1 MTMNK
6 TPYLLAAA
14 ALLACACC
22 QKSPQERLTKN
33 DARINAII
41 AQMTLEEKV
50 NMLHSKTNMSSA
62 GVERLG
68 IADMHYADGPF
79 GIREEGV
86 PNGFQSAGWKLD
98 SATYFPTGSALAATW
113 SEELAYKYGT
123 GMGKEAR
130 LRGKDV
136 ILGPAVNIQRL
147 PVGGRTYEYLS
158 EDPVLSAALALE
170 YTKGCQDQG
179 TAVCIKHFAVNNQET
194 NRGSVDAQLDERTL
208 REIYLKPFERAVIE
222 GGAMSVMPAYN
233 KVDGDYCSENE
244 HLLNEILRG
253 EWGFKGFTVSDWG
266 GTHSTMGAMLH
277 GLNVQMTGSNYLG
290 QPVID
295 SIATGA
301 LTEDLVDEKVRQ
313 ILRVRYAIEA
323 VPADVA
329 NTVMTSQPE
338 CQNIALQ
345 VAEKSI
351 VLLKNDGILPIR
363 SDVRKIAVIGQ
374 NAVLKTQSGGMGAGV
389 KALYEVTPLE
399 GIRKRA
405 GDDIEVKYAPGY
417 KNFPGRRWGPAPAE
431 PNPLE
436 ASAIDEPADPEF
448 LADAVAL
455 AQEADLVIFFGG
467 TNKSIE
473 TEGSDRKDIKL
484 PCGQEELV
492 QALYEANPNLVTVL
506 ISGGPTDLQ
515 VLEKAS
521 PAIVQGWW
529 NGTEGGTALAEV
541 LFGDIAPS
549 GKLPFT
555 FPVKLEDSPA
565 YALGNFPGSSAGG
578 ALFSMVLPVSASS
591 YSEDERTS
599 ETPELQLHA
608 FMQNLPEQDLKPQE
622 NSRHIA
628 IVDDDIDIANYLKM
642 LLSPSYRV
650 SVYFDG
656 ASALRGMADEA
667 PDLVISDVVMP
678 GMDGYELCSRIK
690 SDLQLSHI
698 PVVLVTAKVAVES
711 QVQGLAKGADAYVT
725 KPFQPAY
732 LLALVKSLL
741 ENREKLRR
749 QLGSVTTTEDIAP
762 EALSPRDA
770 AFMKELYELMEKEL
784 ANSDLDI
791 VRMTEMMK
799 ISRTKFYYKVK
810 GLTGENPSVFF
821 KRYKL
826 NRAADLL
833 REGKH
838 NMSEIAWM
846 TGFNTLSHFSTS
858 FKKQFGVPPSEYIG

>member
-1 MTMNK
+1 MK
-6 TPYLLAAA
+6 KSLLILTSAAV
-14 ALLACACC
+14 LAVACGGA
-22 QKSPQERLTKN
+22 QSPQDKLTVN
-33 DARINAII
+33 DKKINEII

-68 IADMHYADGPF
+68 IADMNYADGPF

-86 PNGFQSAGWKLD
+86 PNGFQSAGWTLD

-158 EDPVLSAALALE
+158 EDPILSAALALE
-170 YTKGCQDQG
+170 YTKGVQDEG

-194 NRGSVDAQLDERTL
+194 NRGSVNAILSERTL
-208 REIYLKPFERAVIE
+208 REIYLKPFERAIIE

-233 KVDGDYCSENE
+233 KVNGDYCSENE

-295 SIATGA
+295 SIKAGK
-301 LTEDLVDEKVRQ
+301 LTEEMVDEKVRQ
-313 ILRVRYAIEA
+313 ILRVRFAIEP

-338 CQNIALQ
+338 SQQIAKE

-351 VLLKNDGILPIR
+351 VLLKNEDSVLPLKKGIK
-363 SDVRKIAVIGQ
+363 SIAVVGQ

-389 KALYEVTPLE
+389 KALYEITPLQGIEARAAKE
-399 GIRKRA
+399 GI
-405 GDDIEVKYAPGY
+405 EVNYAPGY
-417 KNFPGRRWGPAPAE
+417 KNFPGRRWGPAPAI

-436 ASAIDEPADPEF
+436 AAAINEPADPF
-448 LADAVAL
+448 LVAEACEAAANADV
-455 AQEADLVIFFGG
+455 VIFFGG

-473 TEGSDRKDIKL
+473 TEGSDRQNIDL
-484 PCGQEELV
+484 PCGQNELV
-492 QALYEANPNLVTVL
+492 KALKAVNPNLVTVL
-506 ISGGPTDLQ
+506 ISGGPTDLRE
-515 VLEKAS
+515 LEPVS

-555 FPVKLEDSPA
+555 FPAKLEDSPA
-565 YALGNFPGSSAGG
+565 YAMGNFPDKNAGG
-578 ALFSMVLPVSASS
+578 DLFSLMYRPDVMKMSREERQKLIDSMPKPEAHYTEEFYVGYRWFDTKNVKPMYAFGHGLSYVDFEYDDLKAVAGKDAVKVSFKLENEGQMAADEVVQLYVTRVDSKVEWPTKELKAFQRVSLQPGETKVVTLEIPMKDLRYWNEATNAWDLEHGKLQLLLGSAS
-591 YSEDERTS
+591 
-599 ETPELQLHA
+599 
-608 FMQNLPEQDLKPQE
+608 
-622 NSRHIA
+622 
-628 IVDDDIDIANYLKM
+628 DDIRETA
-642 LLSPSYRV
+642 
-650 SVYFDG
+650 
-656 ASALRGMADEA
+656 E
-667 PDLVISDVVMP
+667 
-678 GMDGYELCSRIK
+678 
-690 SDLQLSHI
+690 
-698 PVVLVTAKVAVES
+698 VT
-711 QVQGLAKGADAYVT
+711 
-725 KPFQPAY
+725 
-732 LLALVKSLL
+732 
-741 ENREKLRR
+741 
-749 QLGSVTTTEDIAP
+749 I
-762 EALSPRDA
+762 
-770 AFMKELYELMEKEL
+770 
-784 ANSDLDI
+784 
-791 VRMTEMMK
+791 
-799 ISRTKFYYKVK
+799 
-810 GLTGENPSVFF
+810 
-821 KRYKL
+821 
-826 NRAADLL
+826 
-833 REGKH
+833 
-838 NMSEIAWM
+838 
-846 TGFNTLSHFSTS
+846 
-858 FKKQFGVPPSEYIG
+858 

>member
-1 MTMNK
+1 MKK
-6 TPYLLAAA
+6 TILILASAAILAAA
-14 ALLACACC
+14 CGGPL
-22 QKSPQERLTKN
+22 SPQDKLTVN
-33 DARINAII
+33 DKKINELI

-68 IADMHYADGPF
+68 IADMNYADGTF

-86 PNGFQSAGWKLD
+86 PNGFQSAGWTLD

-158 EDPVLSAALALE
+158 EDPILSAALALE
-170 YTKGCQDQG
+170 YTKGVQDEG

-208 REIYLKPFERAVIE
+208 REIYLKPFERAIIE

-233 KVDGDYCSENE
+233 KVNGDYCSENE

-301 LTEDLVDEKVRQ
+301 LSEDLVDEKVRQ
-313 ILRVRYAIEA
+313 ILRVRYAIKP

-338 CQNIALQ
+338 SQQIARE

-351 VLLKNDGILPIR
+351 VLLKNEGSVLPLKKGI
-363 SDVRKIAVIGQ
+363 KTIAVIGQ

-389 KALYEVTPLE
+389 KALYEITPLQGIETRAAKE
-399 GIRKRA
+399 GIQ
-405 GDDIEVKYAPGY
+405 VCYAPGY
-417 KNFPGRRWGPAPAE
+417 KNFPGRRWGPAPAT

-436 ASAIDEPADPEF
+436 AAAIDEPADPAMVAEACEAAAK
-448 LADAVAL
+448 ADV
-455 AQEADLVIFFGG
+455 VIFFGG

-473 TEGSDRKDIKL
+473 TEGSDRQNIDL
-484 PCGQEELV
+484 PCGQNELV
-492 QALYEANPNLVTVL
+492 KALKAVNPNLVTVL
-506 ISGGPTDLQ
+506 ISGGPTDLRE
-515 VLEKAS
+515 LEPVS

-555 FPVKLEDSPA
+555 FPAKLEDSPA
-565 YALGNFPGSSAGG
+565 YAMGNFPDKNAGG
-578 ALFSMVLPVSASS
+578 DLFSLLYRPDVMKMSREERQKLIDSMPKPVSKYTERFYVGYRWFDTQDVKPMYAFGHGLS
-591 YSEDERTS
+591 YVEFEYEDLKAVVGKDAVQVSFKLENEGVMPADEVVQLYVTRVDS
-599 ETPELQLHA
+599 KVEWPAKELKAFQRVSLRAGETKVVNLEIPLKELRYWNEATNAWDLEHGKLQLLLGSA
-608 FMQNLPEQDLKPQE
+608 
-622 NSRHIA
+622 S
-628 IVDDDIDIANYLKM
+628 DDIRETA
-642 LLSPSYRV
+642 
-650 SVYFDG
+650 
-656 ASALRGMADEA
+656 E
-667 PDLVISDVVMP
+667 
-678 GMDGYELCSRIK
+678 
-690 SDLQLSHI
+690 
-698 PVVLVTAKVAVES
+698 VT
-711 QVQGLAKGADAYVT
+711 
-725 KPFQPAY
+725 
-732 LLALVKSLL
+732 
-741 ENREKLRR
+741 
-749 QLGSVTTTEDIAP
+749 I
-762 EALSPRDA
+762 
-770 AFMKELYELMEKEL
+770 
-784 ANSDLDI
+784 
-791 VRMTEMMK
+791 
-799 ISRTKFYYKVK
+799 
-810 GLTGENPSVFF
+810 
-821 KRYKL
+821 
-826 NRAADLL
+826 
-833 REGKH
+833 
-838 NMSEIAWM
+838 
-846 TGFNTLSHFSTS
+846 
-858 FKKQFGVPPSEYIG
+858 

>member
-1 MTMNK
+1 MK
-6 TPYLLAAA
+6 KIYLLMAS
-14 ALLACACC
+14 ALLMAVAC
-22 QKSPQERLTKN
+22 KGPVSPQDRLTVN
-33 DARINAII
+33 DAKIDEVI

-68 IADMHYADGPF
+68 IADMNYADGPF
-79 GIREEGV
+79 GIREEGQ
-86 PNGFQSAGWKLD
+86 PNGFMSAGWTLD

-113 SEELAYKYGT
+113 SEELARRYGN

-158 EDPVLSAALALE
+158 EDPVLSAALALA
-170 YTKGCQDQG
+170 YTVGCQEEG

-208 REIYLKPFERAVIE
+208 REIYLKPFERAIIE

-233 KVDGDYCSENE
+233 KVNGDYCSENE

-277 GLNVQMTGSNYLG
+277 GLNVQMTGDNYLG

-295 SIATGA
+295 SIAAGK
-301 LTEDLVDEKVRQ
+301 LTEEMVDEKVRQ

-338 CQNIALQ
+338 SQQIALD
-345 VAEKSI
+345 VARKSI
-351 VLLKNDGILPIR
+351 VLLKNEGVLPI
-363 SDVRKIAVIGQ
+363 SKDVKKIAVIGQ

-399 GIRKRA
+399 GITKRA
-405 GDDIEVKYAPGY
+405 GADVAISYAPGY
-417 KNFPGRRWGPAPAE
+417 KAIAFRWGPAPEVLA
-431 PNPLE
+431 PLE
-436 ASAIDEPADPEF
+436 ARSNDEPADPALVAE
-448 LADAVAL
+448 AVAL
-455 AQEADLVIFFGG
+455 AKDADLVLFFGG
-467 TNKSIE
+467 TSKSIE
-473 TEGSDRKDIKL
+473 TEGSDRKNIKL

-492 QALYEANPNLVTVL
+492 QALYEANPNLVSVL

-565 YALGNFPGSSAGG
+565 YAMGNFPDPNGAGG
-578 ALFSMVLPVSASS
+578 DLFSLMFRPDVLKMSPEERQRFLDSLPKPVSK
-591 YSEDERTS
+591 YTER
-599 ETPELQLHA
+599 
-608 FMQNLPEQDLKPQE
+608 FY
-622 NSRHIA
+622 
-628 IVDDDIDIANYLKM
+628 VG
-642 LLSPSYRV
+642 YRW
-650 SVYFDG
+650 YD
-656 ASALRGMADEA
+656 
-667 PDLVISDVVMP
+667 
-678 GMDGYELCSRIK
+678 
-690 SDLQLSHI
+690 
-698 PVVLVTAKVAVES
+698 
-711 QVQGLAKGADAYVT
+711 T
-725 KPFQPAY
+725 K
-732 LLALVKSLL
+732 
-741 ENREKLRR
+741 
-749 QLGSVTTTEDIAP
+749 DIAP
-762 EALSPRDA
+762 MYAFGHGLSYVDFEYSDLLAKAGKDA
-770 AFMKELYELMEKEL
+770 VNVAVTVKNTGSMPADEVVQLYVSRPESNVEWPVKELKAFKRVSLKPGESKIVSLDIPMKELRYWNEELNAWDLEHGTLQLL
-784 ANSDLDI
+784 AGSASDDI
-791 VRMTEMMK
+791 R
-799 ISRTKFYYKVK
+799 
-810 GLTGENPSVFF
+810 LTGEVT
-821 KRYKL
+821 
-826 NRAADLL
+826 
-833 REGKH
+833 
-838 NMSEIAWM
+838 I
-846 TGFNTLSHFSTS
+846 
-858 FKKQFGVPPSEYIG
+858 

>member
-1 MTMNK
+1 MK
-6 TPYLLAAA
+6 KPILLLAAA
-14 ALLACACC
+14 LLMASACKAPL
-22 QKSPQERLTKN
+22 SPQDKLTVN
-33 DARINAII
+33 DKKIDELISL
-41 AQMTLEEKV
+41 MTLEEKV
-50 NMLHSKTNMSSA
+50 NMLHSKTNMSSD

-68 IADMHYADGPF
+68 IADMNYADGPF
-79 GIREEGV
+79 GIREEGQ
-86 PNGFQSAGWKLD
+86 PNGFMSAGWTLD

-158 EDPVLSAALALE
+158 EDPILSAALALE
-170 YTKGCQDQG
+170 YTKGCQDEG

-208 REIYLKPFERAVIE
+208 REIYLKPFERAIIE

-233 KVDGDYCSENE
+233 KVNGDYCSENE

-338 CQNIALQ
+338 CQEIARQ

-351 VLLKNDGILPIR
+351 VLLKNEGVLPICK
-363 SDVRKIAVIGQ
+363 DVKKIAVIGQ

-399 GIRKRA
+399 GICKRA
-405 GDDIEVKYAPGY
+405 GEGVEVKYAPGY
-417 KNFPGRRWGPAPAE
+417 KTIAFRWGPAPAKLE
-431 PNPLE
+431 PLE
-436 ASAIDEPADPEF
+436 ARSNDEPADPALVAE
-448 LADAVAL
+448 AVAL
-455 AQEADLVIFFGG
+455 AKDADLVIFFGG

-473 TEGSDRKDIKL
+473 TDGSDRKNIDL
-484 PCGQEELV
+484 PCGQNELV
-492 QALYEANPNLVTVL
+492 QALYAANQNLVTVL
-506 ISGGPTDLQ
+506 ISGGPTDLR
-515 VLEKAS
+515 VLEPVS

-555 FPVKLEDSPA
+555 FPKQLEDSPA
-565 YALGNFPGSSAGG
+565 YALGNFPDKTAGG
-578 ALFSMVLPVSASS
+578 DLFSLMYRPDVLKMSPAERQAFIDALPKPVSKYTERFYVGYRWFDTKEIAPMYAFGHGLSYVDFAYSDVNAKAGKDVVKVTVNVKNEGEMPADEVVQLYVSRPEAKVEWPVKELKAFQRVSLQAGETKTVTLNVPVKDLRYWDEGLNAWNLEHGKLQILVGSAS
-591 YSEDERTS
+591 
-599 ETPELQLHA
+599 
-608 FMQNLPEQDLKPQE
+608 
-622 NSRHIA
+622 
-628 IVDDDIDIANYLKM
+628 DDI
-642 LLSPSYRV
+642 R
-650 SVYFDG
+650 
-656 ASALRGMADEA
+656 
-667 PDLVISDVVMP
+667 
-678 GMDGYELCSRIK
+678 
-690 SDLQLSHI
+690 
-698 PVVLVTAKVAVES
+698 
-711 QVQGLAKGADAYVT
+711 
-725 KPFQPAY
+725 
-732 LLALVKSLL
+732 
-741 ENREKLRR
+741 
-749 QLGSVTTTEDIAP
+749 VTTDVTI
-762 EALSPRDA
+762 
-770 AFMKELYELMEKEL
+770 
-784 ANSDLDI
+784 
-791 VRMTEMMK
+791 
-799 ISRTKFYYKVK
+799 
-810 GLTGENPSVFF
+810 
-821 KRYKL
+821 
-826 NRAADLL
+826 
-833 REGKH
+833 
-838 NMSEIAWM
+838 
-846 TGFNTLSHFSTS
+846 
-858 FKKQFGVPPSEYIG
+858 

>member
-1 MTMNK
+1 MKK
-6 TPYLLAAA
+6 TILILASAAVLAAA
-14 ALLACACC
+14 CGGPL
-22 QKSPQERLTKN
+22 SPQDKLTVN
-33 DARINAII
+33 DKKINELI

-68 IADMHYADGPF
+68 IADMNYADGPF

-86 PNGFQSAGWKLD
+86 PNGFQSAGWTLD

-158 EDPVLSAALALE
+158 EDPILSAALALE
-170 YTKGCQDQG
+170 YTKGVQDEG

-208 REIYLKPFERAVIE
+208 REIYLKPFERAIIE

-233 KVDGDYCSENE
+233 KVNGDYCSENE

-301 LTEDLVDEKVRQ
+301 LSEDLVDEKVRQ
-313 ILRVRYAIEA
+313 ILRVRYAIKP

-338 CQNIALQ
+338 SQQIAKE

-351 VLLKNDGILPIR
+351 VLLKNEGSVLPLKKGI
-363 SDVRKIAVIGQ
+363 KTIAVIGQ

-389 KALYEVTPLE
+389 KALYEITPLQGIETRAAKE
-399 GIRKRA
+399 GIQ
-405 GDDIEVKYAPGY
+405 VCYAPGY
-417 KNFPGRRWGPAPAE
+417 KNFPGRRWGPAPAT

-436 ASAIDEPADPEF
+436 AAAIDEPADPAMVAEACEAAAK
-448 LADAVAL
+448 ADV
-455 AQEADLVIFFGG
+455 VIFFGG

-473 TEGSDRKDIKL
+473 TEGSDRQNIDL
-484 PCGQEELV
+484 PCGQNELV
-492 QALYEANPNLVTVL
+492 KALKAVNPNLVTVL
-506 ISGGPTDLQ
+506 ISGGPTDLRE
-515 VLEKAS
+515 LEPVS

-555 FPVKLEDSPA
+555 FPAKLEDSPA
-565 YALGNFPGSSAGG
+565 YAMGNFPDKNAGG
-578 ALFSMVLPVSASS
+578 DLFSLLYRPDVMKMSREERQKLIDSMPKPVSKYTERFYVGYRWFDTKNVKPMYAFGHGLS
-591 YSEDERTS
+591 YVEFEYDSYVEFEYDDLKAVVGKDAVQVSFKLENEGSMPADEVVQLYVTRVDS
-599 ETPELQLHA
+599 KVEWPAKELKAFQRVSLNAGETKVVNLEIPMKDLRYWNEATNAWDLEHGKLQLLLGSA
-608 FMQNLPEQDLKPQE
+608 
-622 NSRHIA
+622 S
-628 IVDDDIDIANYLKM
+628 DDIRETA
-642 LLSPSYRV
+642 
-650 SVYFDG
+650 
-656 ASALRGMADEA
+656 E
-667 PDLVISDVVMP
+667 
-678 GMDGYELCSRIK
+678 
-690 SDLQLSHI
+690 
-698 PVVLVTAKVAVES
+698 VT
-711 QVQGLAKGADAYVT
+711 
-725 KPFQPAY
+725 
-732 LLALVKSLL
+732 
-741 ENREKLRR
+741 
-749 QLGSVTTTEDIAP
+749 I
-762 EALSPRDA
+762 
-770 AFMKELYELMEKEL
+770 
-784 ANSDLDI
+784 
-791 VRMTEMMK
+791 
-799 ISRTKFYYKVK
+799 
-810 GLTGENPSVFF
+810 
-821 KRYKL
+821 
-826 NRAADLL
+826 
-833 REGKH
+833 
-838 NMSEIAWM
+838 
-846 TGFNTLSHFSTS
+846 
-858 FKKQFGVPPSEYIG
+858 

>member
-1 MTMNK
+1 MKKIFFLLGTAA
-6 TPYLLAAA
+6 LLAAA
-14 ALLACACC
+14 C
-22 QKSPQERLTKN
+22 KGPVSPQEALTAH
-33 DARINAII
+33 DQEINALI

-68 IADMHYADGPF
+68 IADMNYADGPF

-86 PNGFQSAGWKLD
+86 PNGFQSAGWTLD

-158 EDPVLSAALALE
+158 EDPILSAALALE

-208 REIYLKPFERAVIE
+208 REIYLKPFERAIIE

-233 KVDGDYCSENE
+233 KVNGDYCSENE

-313 ILRVRYAIEA
+313 ILRVRMAIEA

-329 NTVMTSQPE
+329 NKVMTSQPE
-338 CQNIALQ
+338 CQDIALQ
-345 VAEKSI
+345 VARKSI
-351 VLLKNDGILPIR
+351 VLLKNEGGVLPIAK
-363 SDVRKIAVIGQ
+363 DVKKIAVIGQ

-399 GIRKRA
+399 GICKRA
-405 GDDIEVKYAPGY
+405 GEGIEVSYAPGY
-417 KNFPGRRWGPAPAE
+417 KNYARRFWGPPSD
-431 PNPLE
+431 NPLE
-436 ASAIDEPADPEF
+436 SQQLDEPADPALVEE
-448 LADAVAL
+448 AVAL
-455 AQEADLVIFFGG
+455 AKEADLVIFFGG

-473 TEGSDRKDIKL
+473 TEGSDRQNIKL

-492 QALYEANPNLVTVL
+492 AALYEANPNLATVL

-515 VLEKAS
+515 VLEPVS

-555 FPVKLEDSPA
+555 FPMHLEDSPA
-565 YALGNFPGSSAGG
+565 YAMGNFPDKTTGG
-578 ALFSMVLPVSASS
+578 DLFTLMYRPDVLAMTPEERQAFIDALPKPVSKYTEGSLVGYRWFDTKQVKPMYAFGHGLSYVTFAYDGISAKAGKDAVKVNVTVKNEGAMPADEVVQLYVHRVDSKVEWPAKELKAFQRVSLAAGESKTVTLTVSVKDLRYWNVDTNAWELEHGKLQVLVGSAS
-591 YSEDERTS
+591 
-599 ETPELQLHA
+599 
-608 FMQNLPEQDLKPQE
+608 
-622 NSRHIA
+622 
-628 IVDDDIDIANYLKM
+628 DDI
-642 LLSPSYRV
+642 
-650 SVYFDG
+650 
-656 ASALRGMADEA
+656 
-667 PDLVISDVVMP
+667 
-678 GMDGYELCSRIK
+678 
-690 SDLQLSHI
+690 
-698 PVVLVTAKVAVES
+698 
-711 QVQGLAKGADAYVT
+711 
-725 KPFQPAY
+725 
-732 LLALVKSLL
+732 
-741 ENREKLRR
+741 RE
-749 QLGSVTTTEDIAP
+749 TTEVTI
-762 EALSPRDA
+762 
-770 AFMKELYELMEKEL
+770 
-784 ANSDLDI
+784 
-791 VRMTEMMK
+791 
-799 ISRTKFYYKVK
+799 
-810 GLTGENPSVFF
+810 
-821 KRYKL
+821 
-826 NRAADLL
+826 
-833 REGKH
+833 
-838 NMSEIAWM
+838 
-846 TGFNTLSHFSTS
+846 
-858 FKKQFGVPPSEYIG
+858 

>member
-1 MTMNK
+1 MKKNW
-6 TPYLLAAA
+6 LLVPAV
-14 ALLACACC
+14 LLVAACATTP
-22 QKSPQERLTKN
+22 SPQDRLTVN
-33 DARINAII
+33 DKKIDQII

-86 PNGFQSAGWKLD
+86 PNGFQSAGWTLD

-113 SEELAYKYGT
+113 SKEMAYIYGT
-123 GMGKEAR
+123 GMGTEAR

-158 EDPVLSAALALE
+158 EDPILSAALSLE
-170 YTKGCQDQG
+170 YTKGVQDKG

-194 NRGSVDAQLDERTL
+194 NRGSVDAQIDERTL
-208 REIYLKPFERAVIE
+208 REIYLKPFESAVVE

-233 KVDGDYCSENE
+233 KVNGDYCSENE

-301 LTEDLVDEKVRQ
+301 LTEALVNEKVKQ
-313 ILRVRYAIEA
+313 ILRVRYAVEA
-323 VPADVA
+323 VPDDVA
-329 NTVMTSQPE
+329 NTKMTSQPE
-338 CQNIALQ
+338 CQDIAKR

-351 VLLKNDGILPIR
+351 VLLKNEGVLPIAK
-363 SDVRKIAVIGQ
+363 SVKKIAVIGQ

-405 GDDIEVKYAPGY
+405 GADVQVTYAPGY

-436 ASAIDEPADPEF
+436 AAAIDEPADPVL
-448 LADAVAL
+448 LAEAVAL
-455 AQEADLVIFFGG
+455 AKDADLVIFFGG

-473 TEGSDRKDIKL
+473 TEGSDRKDILL
-484 PCGQEELV
+484 PTGQETV
-492 QALYEANPNLVTVL
+492 VCALREANPNLVSVL
-506 ISGGPTDLQ
+506 VSGGPTDLR
-515 VLEKAS
+515 VLEPAS
-521 PAIVQGWW
+521 PAIVQAWW

-565 YALGNFPGSSAGG
+565 FALGNFPDPNAGG
-578 ALFSMVLPVSASS
+578 DLFSLMYRPDVLKMSREERQKLIDSLPKPVSKYTEGSLVGYRWFDTKNVKPMFAFGHGLSYVDFEYGAVKASAKKDVVKVTFTLTNKGGMTA
-591 YSEDERTS
+591 DEVVQLYVARPDATVEWPVKELKAFDRVTLPAG
-599 ETPELQLHA
+599 ETKTVTLEIPVK
-608 FMQNLPEQDLKPQE
+608 DLRYW
-622 NSRHIA
+622 N
-628 IVDDDIDIANYLKM
+628 VDKNAWDLEHGRLVFLLGAASDDIRQQA
-642 LLSPSYRV
+642 
-650 SVYFDG
+650 
-656 ASALRGMADEA
+656 E
-667 PDLVISDVVMP
+667 
-678 GMDGYELCSRIK
+678 
-690 SDLQLSHI
+690 
-698 PVVLVTAKVAVES
+698 VT
-711 QVQGLAKGADAYVT
+711 
-725 KPFQPAY
+725 
-732 LLALVKSLL
+732 
-741 ENREKLRR
+741 
-749 QLGSVTTTEDIAP
+749 I
-762 EALSPRDA
+762 
-770 AFMKELYELMEKEL
+770 
-784 ANSDLDI
+784 
-791 VRMTEMMK
+791 
-799 ISRTKFYYKVK
+799 
-810 GLTGENPSVFF
+810 
-821 KRYKL
+821 
-826 NRAADLL
+826 
-833 REGKH
+833 
-838 NMSEIAWM
+838 
-846 TGFNTLSHFSTS
+846 
-858 FKKQFGVPPSEYIG
+858 

>member
-1 MTMNK
+1 MKK
-6 TPYLLAAA
+6 TILLLAMAAVMAA
-14 ALLACACC
+14 ACDGPV
-22 QKSPQERLTKN
+22 SPQDKLTVN
-33 DARINAII
+33 DKKINEII

-50 NMLHSKTNMSSA
+50 EMLHSKTNMSSA

-68 IADMHYADGPF
+68 IADMNYADGPF

-86 PNGFQSAGWKLD
+86 PNGFQSAGWTLD

-158 EDPVLSAALALE
+158 EDPILSAALALE
-170 YTKGCQDQG
+170 YTKGVQDQG

-208 REIYLKPFERAVIE
+208 REIYLKPFERAIIE

-233 KVDGDYCSENE
+233 KVNGDYCSENE

-295 SIATGA
+295 SIKAGK
-301 LTEDLVDEKVRQ
+301 LTEEMVDEKVRQ

-338 CQNIALQ
+338 SQQIAKQ

-351 VLLKNDGILPIR
+351 VLLKNEGILPIKA
-363 SDVRKIAVIGQ
+363 DVKKIAVIGQ

-399 GIRKRA
+399 GICKRA
-405 GDDIEVKYAPGY
+405 GEGVEVTYAPGY
-417 KNFPGRRWGPAPAE
+417 KTIAFRWGPAPADLD
-431 PNPLE
+431 PLE
-436 ASAIDEPADPEF
+436 ARSNDEPADPALVAE
-448 LADAVAL
+448 AVAL
-455 AQEADLVIFFGG
+455 AKDADLVLFFGG

-484 PCGQEELV
+484 PCGQEELI
-492 QALYEANPNLVTVL
+492 QALYEANPNLATVL

-515 VLEKAS
+515 VLEPAS

-555 FPVKLEDSPA
+555 FPRKLEDSPA
-565 YALGNFPGSSAGG
+565 FALGNFPDPNGAGGDLFSLMFRPDVLKMSPEERQQFIASLPKPVSKYTERFYVGYRWFDTKEIEPMYAFGHGLSYVDFDYDDLKASAGKD
-578 ALFSMVLPVSASS
+578 AVKVSFQLENEGKMPA
-591 YSEDERTS
+591 DEVVQLYVSR
-599 ETPELQLHA
+599 PESKVEWPAKELKA
-608 FMQNLPEQDLKPQE
+608 FK
-622 NSRHIA
+622 
-628 IVDDDIDIANYLKM
+628 
-642 LLSPSYRV
+642 RV
-650 SVYFDG
+650 SLNAGETKTVTLEIPMKE
-656 ASALRGMADEA
+656 LRYWNEGTNAW
-667 PDLVISDVVMP
+667 
-678 GMDGYELCSRIK
+678 ELEHGK
-690 SDLQLSHI
+690 
-698 PVVLVTAKVAVES
+698 
-711 QVQGLAKGADAYVT
+711 
-725 KPFQPAY
+725 
-732 LLALVKSLL
+732 LLL
-741 ENREKLRR
+741 
-749 QLGSVTTTEDIAP
+749 QLGSASDDIRETAEVTI
-762 EALSPRDA
+762 
-770 AFMKELYELMEKEL
+770 
-784 ANSDLDI
+784 
-791 VRMTEMMK
+791 
-799 ISRTKFYYKVK
+799 
-810 GLTGENPSVFF
+810 
-821 KRYKL
+821 
-826 NRAADLL
+826 
-833 REGKH
+833 
-838 NMSEIAWM
+838 
-846 TGFNTLSHFSTS
+846 
-858 FKKQFGVPPSEYIG
+858 

>member
-1 MTMNK
+1 MKK
-6 TPYLLAAA
+6 TILILASAAVLAAA
-14 ALLACACC
+14 CGGPL
-22 QKSPQERLTKN
+22 SPQDKLTVN
-33 DARINAII
+33 DKKINEII

-68 IADMHYADGPF
+68 IADMNYADGPF

-86 PNGFQSAGWKLD
+86 PNGFQSAGWTLD

-158 EDPVLSAALALE
+158 EDPILSAALALE
-170 YTKGCQDQG
+170 YTKGVQDEG

-208 REIYLKPFERAVIE
+208 REIYLKPFERAIIE

-233 KVDGDYCSENE
+233 KVNGDYCSENE

-301 LTEDLVDEKVRQ
+301 LSEDLVDEKVRQ
-313 ILRVRYAIEA
+313 ILRVRYAIKP

-338 CQNIALQ
+338 SQQIARE

-351 VLLKNDGILPIR
+351 VLLKNEDILPVKA
-363 SDVRKIAVIGQ
+363 DVKKIAVIGQ

-399 GIRKRA
+399 GICKRA
-405 GDDIEVKYAPGY
+405 GKNVEVTYAPGY
-417 KNFPGRRWGPAPAE
+417 KTIAFRWGPAPA
-431 PNPLE
+431 NLDPLE
-436 ASAIDEPADPEF
+436 ARSNDEPADPTLVAE
-448 LADAVAL
+448 AVAL
-455 AQEADLVIFFGG
+455 AKDADLVIFFGG

-473 TEGSDRKDIKL
+473 TEGSDRKNIDL
-484 PCGQEELV
+484 PCGQNELV
-492 QALYEANPNLVTVL
+492 KALYEANQNLVTVL
-506 ISGGPTDLQ
+506 ISGGPTDLRF
-515 VLEKAS
+515 LEPVS

-555 FPVKLEDSPA
+555 FPAKLEDSPA
-565 YALGNFPGSSAGG
+565 YAMGNFPDPNGAGG
-578 ALFSMVLPVSASS
+578 DLFSLMFRPDVLKMSPEERQKFIDSLPKPVSKYTERFYVGYRWFDTRNVKPMYAFGHGLS
-591 YSEDERTS
+591 YVEFEYDDLKAMVGKDAVKVSFKLENEGSMPADEVVQLYVHRIDS
-599 ETPELQLHA
+599 KVEWPAKELKAFQRVSLAAGETKVVNLEIPLKDLRYWNETTNAWDLEHGKLQLLLGSA
-608 FMQNLPEQDLKPQE
+608 
-622 NSRHIA
+622 S
-628 IVDDDIDIANYLKM
+628 DDIRETA
-642 LLSPSYRV
+642 
-650 SVYFDG
+650 
-656 ASALRGMADEA
+656 E
-667 PDLVISDVVMP
+667 
-678 GMDGYELCSRIK
+678 
-690 SDLQLSHI
+690 
-698 PVVLVTAKVAVES
+698 VT
-711 QVQGLAKGADAYVT
+711 
-725 KPFQPAY
+725 
-732 LLALVKSLL
+732 
-741 ENREKLRR
+741 
-749 QLGSVTTTEDIAP
+749 I
-762 EALSPRDA
+762 
-770 AFMKELYELMEKEL
+770 
-784 ANSDLDI
+784 
-791 VRMTEMMK
+791 
-799 ISRTKFYYKVK
+799 
-810 GLTGENPSVFF
+810 
-821 KRYKL
+821 
-826 NRAADLL
+826 
-833 REGKH
+833 
-838 NMSEIAWM
+838 
-846 TGFNTLSHFSTS
+846 
-858 FKKQFGVPPSEYIG
+858 

>member
-1 MTMNK
+1 MKRIATI
-6 TPYLLAAA
+6 LASAA
-14 ALLACACC
+14 VLASCSGIV
-22 QKSPQERLTKN
+22 SPQDKLTVN
-33 DARINAII
+33 DKKINALI

-68 IADMHYADGPF
+68 IADMNYADGPF
-79 GIREEGV
+79 GIREEGQ
-86 PNGFQSAGWKLD
+86 PNGFMSAGWTLD

-113 SEELAYKYGT
+113 SEELAYKYGS

-158 EDPVLSAALALE
+158 EDPILSAALALR
-170 YTKGCQDQG
+170 YTEGCQDEG
-179 TAVCIKHFAVNNQET
+179 TAVCIKHFGVNNQET

-208 REIYLKPFERAVIE
+208 REIYLKPFERAIVE

-233 KVDGDYCSENE
+233 KVNGDYCSENE

-313 ILRVRYAIEA
+313 ILRVRFAIEA
-323 VPADVA
+323 VSSDVA

-338 CQNIALQ
+338 CQDIAKQ

-351 VLLKNDGILPIR
+351 VLLKNEGILPIAK
-363 SDVRKIAVIGQ
+363 DVKKIAVIGQ

-399 GIRKRA
+399 GICKRA
-405 GDDIEVKYAPGY
+405 GEGVQVKYAPGY
-417 KNFPGRRWGPAPAE
+417 KNFPGRRWGPAPAQAD
-431 PNPLE
+431 PLE
-436 ASAIDEPADPEF
+436 AAAIDEPADPALVAE
-448 LADAVAL
+448 AVAL
-455 AQEADLVIFFGG
+455 AKEADLVIFFGG
-467 TNKSIE
+467 TNKNIE

-484 PCGQEELV
+484 PCGQEELI
-492 QALYEANPNLVTVL
+492 QALYAANQNLATVL

-515 VLEKAS
+515 VLEPAS

-555 FPVKLEDSPA
+555 FPKQLEDSPA
-565 YALGNFPGSSAGG
+565 YALGNFPDKTQGG
-578 ALFSMVLPVSASS
+578 DLFTLMFRPDVIKMSREKRQKLIDAMPKPVSKYTERFYVGYRWFDTKEIQPMYAFGHGLSYVNFTYGEAKASAS
-591 YSEDERTS
+591 ANGIRVKLTVKNEGEMAADEVVQLYVSRPEATVEWPVKELKAFARVS
-599 ETPELQLHA
+599 LAAGETKTVTLSVPTK
-608 FMQNLPEQDLKPQE
+608 DLRYWNEEKAAWDLE
-622 NSRHIA
+622 HGKLEVLVGSA
-628 IVDDDIDIANYLKM
+628 SDDIRSKA
-642 LLSPSYRV
+642 
-650 SVYFDG
+650 
-656 ASALRGMADEA
+656 
-667 PDLVISDVVMP
+667 VV
-678 GMDGYELCSRIK
+678 
-690 SDLQLSHI
+690 HI
-698 PVVLVTAKVAVES
+698 
-711 QVQGLAKGADAYVT
+711 
-725 KPFQPAY
+725 
-732 LLALVKSLL
+732 
-741 ENREKLRR
+741 
-749 QLGSVTTTEDIAP
+749 
-762 EALSPRDA
+762 
-770 AFMKELYELMEKEL
+770 
-784 ANSDLDI
+784 
-791 VRMTEMMK
+791 
-799 ISRTKFYYKVK
+799 
-810 GLTGENPSVFF
+810 
-821 KRYKL
+821 
-826 NRAADLL
+826 
-833 REGKH
+833 
-838 NMSEIAWM
+838 
-846 TGFNTLSHFSTS
+846 
-858 FKKQFGVPPSEYIG
+858 